1 MLDPSQCIC
10 NFARRMLIRGQS
22 LGTFAVRTRSSV
34 SARVGASLT
43 ALLLVL
49 ALAASASAGIG
60 GSAFSDDE
68 WRKLEAGELVAR
80 KQAARRNGLDL
91 IGGSSWQVID
101 ASPDVV
107 FSALL
112 DTHRYPRMMP
122 QVLEAKLVASRNSE
136 RTVFVRQGQK
146 GISEKRYY
154 LRVNIDEPKRD
165 ITFSVDDKRPH
176 DLRAAWGFYTV
187 RPFKGG
193 KTLLAYGI
201 MADLGGGLLSNV
213 FADEIHE
220 WMLKTPWMVKRFVE
234 SGGANLYADNSR
246 R

>member
-10 NFARRMLIRGQS
+10 NFAREMLIRSQLPGS
-22 LGTFAVRTRSSV
+22 NSVCTRRRV
-34 SARVGASLT
+34 SGRAYVT
-43 ALLLVL
+43 VL
-49 ALAASASAGIG
+49 ALILVAALASSAAAGIG

-68 WRKLEAGELVAR
+68 WRKLEAGELVSR
-80 KQAARRNGLDL
+80 KQSSRRGGLEL
-91 IGGSSWQVID
+91 LGGSSWQVID
-101 ASPDVV
+101 AAPEIV

-122 QVLEAKLVASRNSE
+122 QVLEAKLVASRDSE

-146 GISEKRYY
+146 GVAEKRYY
-154 LRVNIDEPKRD
+154 LRVNVDEAKRD
-165 ITFSVDDKRPH
+165 ITFAVDDKRPH

-201 MADLGGGLLSNV
+201 MADLGGGLMSNV
-213 FADEIHE
+213 FGDQIHE

-234 SGGANLYADNSR
+234 SGGARLYAQKAR
-246 R
+246 

>member
-1 MLDPSQCIC
+1 
-10 NFARRMLIRGQS
+10 MLIRGRGQV
-22 LGTFAVRTRSSV
+22 TFAV
-34 SARVGASLT
+34 SARSAVSPRVWFQVAAAATS
-43 ALLLVL
+43 LLLVL
-49 ALAASASAGIG
+49 ALTATAAAGIG

-80 KQAARRNGLDL
+80 KQAQKRNGLEL

-101 ASPDVV
+101 APPDIV

-112 DTHRYPRMMP
+112 DTHRYPKMMP
-122 QVLEAKLVASRNSE
+122 QVLEAKLVATRDSE

-146 GISEKRYY
+146 GVAEKRYY
-154 LRVNIDEPKRD
+154 LSINVDEQKRD

-213 FADEIHE
+213 FGDEIHE

-234 SGGANLYADNSR
+234 SGGGNLYAANR
-246 R
+246 

>member
-1 MLDPSQCIC
+1 MAAGI
-10 NFARRMLIRGQS
+10 
-22 LGTFAVRTRSSV
+22 
-34 SARVGASLT
+34 T
-43 ALLLVL
+43 AMFLVL
-49 ALAASASAGIG
+49 ALATQAAAGIG

-80 KQAARRNGLDL
+80 KQSTRRNGLEL
-91 IGGSSWQVID
+91 MGGSSWQVID
-101 ASPDVV
+101 APPDIV

-112 DTHRYPRMMP
+112 DTHRYPKMMP
-122 QVLEAKLVASRNSE
+122 QVLEAKLVATRESE

-146 GISEKRYY
+146 GVAEKRYY
-154 LRVNIDEPKRD
+154 LRVNVDEQKRD

-201 MADLGGGLLSNV
+201 MADLGGGLLNNV
-213 FADEIHE
+213 FGDEIHE

-234 SGGANLYADNSR
+234 SGGANLYAANATKR
-246 R
+246 

>member
-1 MLDPSQCIC
+1 
-10 NFARRMLIRGQS
+10 MLIRS
-22 LGTFAVRTRSSV
+22 HLLGSNAVRARRSV
-34 SARVGASLT
+34 WGRT
-43 ALLLVL
+43 ATAITVFLLL
-49 ALAASASAGIG
+49 ALVASAATAGIG
-60 GSAFSDDE
+60 GSAFSEEE

-80 KQAARRNGLDL
+80 KQTTRRNGLEL
-91 IGGSSWQVID
+91 MGGSSWQVID

-122 QVLEAKLVASRNSE
+122 QVIEAKLVASKDSE
-136 RTVFVRQGQK
+136 RTVFVRQGHK
-146 GISEKRYY
+146 GVAEKRYY
-154 LRVNIDEPKRD
+154 LRVNVNKDKRD
-165 ITFSVDDKRPH
+165 ITFAVDDKRPH

-213 FADEIHE
+213 FSSDIHE

-234 SGGANLYADNSR
+234 SGGANLYAQK
-246 R
+246 

>member
-1 MLDPSQCIC
+1 MLDPSQSIC
-10 NFARRMLIRGQS
+10 NFAKQMLIRSSQPLS
-22 LGTFAVRTRSSV
+22 ISVRTRRGV
-34 SARVGASLT
+34 WGRVARGLG
-43 ALLLVL
+43 VL
-49 ALAASASAGIG
+49 AVLLMLATHAAAGIG

-80 KQAARRNGLDL
+80 KQTSRRDGLEL
-91 IGGSSWQVID
+91 MGGSSWQVID
-101 ASPDVV
+101 ASPEVV
-107 FSALL
+107 FRALL

-122 QVLEAKLVASRNSE
+122 QVLEAKLVASRQSE
-136 RTVFVRQGQK
+136 RTVFVRQGRE
-146 GISEKRYY
+146 GVAEKRYY
-154 LRVNIDEPKRD
+154 LRINVDEPKRD

-201 MADLGGGLLSNV
+201 MADLGGGILSNV
-213 FADEIHE
+213 FGDEIHD

-234 SGGANLYADNSR
+234 SGGGRLYAQAKR
-246 R
+246 

>member
-10 NFARRMLIRGQS
+10 NFARKMLIRSQLPGS
-22 LGTFAVRTRSSV
+22 NAVRAGRSVWGHASAVASV
-34 SARVGASLT
+34 
-43 ALLLVL
+43 LLLLIL
-49 ALAASASAGIG
+49 ASGAAAGIG
-60 GSAFSDDE
+60 GSAFSDEE

-80 KQAARRNGLDL
+80 KQTSRRNGLEL
-91 IGGSSWQVID
+91 MGGSSWQVIE

-122 QVLEAKLVASRNSE
+122 QVIEAKLIARKDSE

-146 GISEKRYY
+146 GVAEKRYY
-154 LRVNIDEPKRD
+154 LRVNVDEAKRD
-165 ITFSVDDKRPH
+165 ITFAVDDKRPH

-187 RPFKGG
+187 RPFKDG
-193 KTLLAYGI
+193 KTLLAYGV
-201 MADLGGGLLSNV
+201 MVDLGGG
-213 FADEIHE
+213 
-220 WMLKTPWMVKRFVE
+220 
-234 SGGANLYADNSR
+234 NLYAQR

>member
-10 NFARRMLIRGQS
+10 NFARKMLIRSRGPWS
-22 LGTFAVRTRSSV
+22 FAVRARSAV
-34 SARVGASLT
+34 CA
-43 ALLLVL
+43 LVL
-49 ALAASASAGIG
+49 ILTMATHAAAGIG

-80 KQAARRNGLDL
+80 KQSTKRNGLEL
-91 IGGSSWQVID
+91 MGGSSWQVID
-101 ASPDVV
+101 APPDIV

-112 DTHRYPRMMP
+112 DTHRYPKMMP
-122 QVLEAKLVASRNSE
+122 QVLEAKLVATRESE

-146 GISEKRYY
+146 GVAEKRYY
-154 LRVNIDEPKRD
+154 LRVNVDEQKRD
-165 ITFSVDDKRPH
+165 ITFAVDDKRPH

-213 FADEIHE
+213 FGDEIHE

-234 SGGANLYADNSR
+234 SGGANLYAAR
-246 R
+246 TKR

>member
-10 NFARRMLIRGQS
+10 NFAREMLIRGRGRNS
-22 LGTFAVRTRSSV
+22 FAVRGRGV
-34 SARVGASLT
+34 VC

-49 ALAASASAGIG
+49 AMATHAMAGIG
-60 GSAFSDDE
+60 GSAFSEDE

-80 KQAARRNGLDL
+80 SQTQRRNGLEL
-91 IGGSSWQVID
+91 MGGSSWQVID
-101 ASPDVV
+101 AAPEVV

-112 DTHRYPRMMP
+112 DTHRYPKMMP
-122 QVLEAKLVASRNSE
+122 QVLEAKLVASQGAE

-146 GISEKRYY
+146 GIAEKRYY
-154 LRVNIDEPKRD
+154 LRVNIDEQKRD

-187 RPFKGG
+187 RPFKDG

-213 FADEIHE
+213 FGDEIHE

-234 SGGANLYADNSR
+234 SGGANLYANR
-246 R
+246 